1 MRSTLASLIQNNK
14 KEFTFIS
21 CMFLLTVIVCIAQF
35 MGFEKSIIIDLTDS
49 TKISTRDDRVSKGA
63 SISSYQM
70 TPQGVDFTCQII
82 QSEFR
87 WPYCELKFNL
97 STNSNGKLLG
107 IDLSSFE
114 RIGLW
119 IDHDH
124 ENQPGTRIEL
134 HNFNS
139 AYSTESNNDSF
150 KYNSIEFS
158 EKKVPSPTWIDL
170 HRFYVPTWWNA
181 RHDLAVGGTDFSNI
195 RTMSVTTAGDIDEG
209 VYKLTVKRIEFR
221 GKYIENDTLFF
232 LLLIVWSSIAG
243 FFIRELSVSKDKVIS
258 VNKQK
263 VKWQEAAFTDTLTGV
278 NNRESSRKIFDDLL
292 IKNNAL
298 SLLFIDI
305 DFFKKINDSYGHN
318 VGDEILVQFS
328 KIIQATADESNIL
341 IRWGGEEF
349 LLLCPDYDLV
359 QATLVAEKIRLTIEQ
374 SLWVENIKLTA
385 SFGVAQKHQLSISE
399 LINKA
404 DEALYQA
411 KENGRNQVFASDIVE
426 SDS

>member
-1 MRSTLASLIQNNK
+1 MRSTLSSFIKNNK
-14 KEFTFIS
+14 KEFIFIS
-21 CMFLLTVIVCIAQF
+21 SMFLLTVIVCLAQF
-35 MGFEKSIIIDLTDS
+35 IGVEKSITLDLTDS
-49 TKISTRDDRVSKGA
+49 TKVSTRDDRVSKGA

-70 TPQGVDFTCQII
+70 TAEGVKFTCEII

-97 STNSNGKLLG
+97 SSNSDGKLLG
-107 IDLSSFE
+107 LDLSSFE

-124 ENQPGTRIEL
+124 ESQPGTRIEL

-139 AYSTESNNDSF
+139 AYSTESKNDSL

-195 RTMSVTTAGDIDEG
+195 RTMSVTTAGDITEG
-209 VYKLTVKRIEFR
+209 TYKLTVKRIEFR

-232 LLLIVWSSIAG
+232 LLLIVWSSVAG
-243 FFIRELSVSKDKVIS
+243 FFIRELSLSKDKVIS

-278 NNRESSRKIFDDLL
+278 NNRESSREIFNNLL
-292 IKNNAL
+292 AKSNTL

-305 DFFKKINDSYGHN
+305 DFFKKINDTYGHN

-328 KIIQATADESNIL
+328 KIILETVDDSNIL

-349 LLLCPDYDLV
+349 LLLCPNYNLF
-359 QATLVAEKIRLTIEQ
+359 QAKLIAEKIRLSIEQ

-385 SFGVAQKHQLSISE
+385 SFGVAEKNHLTISE

-411 KENGRNQVFASDIVE
+411 KENGRNQVVASDMAENV
-426 SDS
+426 S

>member
-35 MGFEKSIIIDLTDS
+35 MGFEKSIILDLTDS

-97 STNSNGKLLG
+97 STNNNGKLLG

-221 GKYIENDTLFF
+221 GKYIENDTLLF

-292 IKNNAL
+292 TKTNTL

>member
-1 MRSTLASLIQNNK
+1 M
-14 KEFTFIS
+14 
-21 CMFLLTVIVCIAQF
+21 TVIVCLAQF
-35 MGFEKSIIIDLTDS
+35 IGFEKSIILDLTDS
-49 TKISTRDDRVSKGA
+49 KKVSTRDDRVSKGA

-70 TPQGVDFTCQII
+70 TPEGVEFTCEII

-97 STNSNGKLLG
+97 SSDNKRELLG
-107 IDLSSFE
+107 LDLSSFE

-124 ENQPGTRIEL
+124 DSQPGTRIEL

-139 AYSTESNNDSF
+139 AYSTESINDSL

-158 EKKVPSPTWIDL
+158 EKKAPSPTWIDL
-170 HRFYVPTWWNA
+170 RQFYVPTWWNA

-195 RTMSVTTAGDIDEG
+195 RTMSVTTAGDITEG
-209 VYKLTVKRIEFR
+209 TYKLTVKRIEFR

-232 LLLIVWSSIAG
+232 LLLIVWSSVAG
-243 FFIRELSVSKDKVIS
+243 FFIRELSLSKDKVIS

-278 NNRESSRKIFDDLL
+278 NNRESSREIFDSLL
-292 IKNNAL
+292 VKSNTL

-305 DFFKKINDSYGHN
+305 DFFKKINDTYGHN
-318 VGDEILVQFS
+318 IGDEILVQFS
-328 KIIQATADESNIL
+328 TVILKTVDDSNIL

-349 LLLCPDYDLV
+349 LLLCPDYNLF
-359 QATLVAEKIRLTIEQ
+359 QAKLVAEKIRLTIEQ
-374 SLWVENIKLTA
+374 SLWAKNIKLTA
-385 SFGVAQKHQLSISE
+385 SFGVAEKHHLSISE
-399 LINKA
+399 LIGKA
-404 DEALYQA
+404 DEALYHA
-411 KENGRNQVFASDIVE
+411 KDNGRNQVFASDMLK
-426 SDS
+426 SSS

>member
-1 MRSTLASLIQNNK
+1 
-14 KEFTFIS
+14 
-21 CMFLLTVIVCIAQF
+21 MFLLTVIVCLAQF
-35 MGFEKSIIIDLTDS
+35 IGFEKSIILDLTDS
-49 TKISTRDDRVSKGA
+49 TKVSTRDDRVSEGA

-70 TPQGVDFTCQII
+70 TPKGVDFTCEII

-97 STNSNGKLLG
+97 SSNNEGKLSG

-119 IDHDH
+119 INHDH
-124 ENQPGTRIEL
+124 ENQPGTRVEL

-139 AYSTESNNDSF
+139 AYSIESNNDSL

-195 RTMSVTTAGDIDEG
+195 RTMSVTTAGDIGEG
-209 VYKLTVKRIEFR
+209 VYKLTIKRIEFR
-221 GKYIENDTLFF
+221 GKYIDNDTLFF
-232 LLLIVWSSIAG
+232 LLLIVWSSVAS
-243 FFIRELSVSKDKVIS
+243 FFIRELSLSKDKVIS

-278 NNRESSRKIFDDLL
+278 NNRESSREIFDNLL
-292 IKNNAL
+292 AKSNTL

-305 DFFKKINDSYGHN
+305 DFFKKINDTYGHN

-328 KIIQATADESNIL
+328 KIILETVDDSNIL

-349 LLLCPDYDLV
+349 LLLCPNYTLE
-359 QATLVAEKIRLTIEQ
+359 QAKLVAERVRLTIEQ

-385 SFGVAQKHQLSISE
+385 SFGVAEKHQLSISE
-399 LINKA
+399 LISKA

-411 KENGRNQVFASDIVE
+411 KENGRNQVFASEVIK
-426 SDS
+426 SGS